1 MRCFDLLYN
10 CKYFDIF
17 LGYFNRV
24 YDQREKRYKEL
35 IKRYR
40 NSIGQLADLTGDRTH
55 IGDVYESLG
64 KEFNCAMR
72 GAKLVPFERFLESIR
87 AHKHMI
93 VALTNYRMDGIN
105 SNAILLATLGNLKHL
120 FYGLEVVPQ
129 NQKCKLVAVSK
140 TLHFL
145 LPDLVMP
152 VDNAVVLRTF
162 DKGEIPNDAG
172 KQYDL
177 FVEVLKEYVDLTV
190 KLGLKQSNS
199 DGQWWNI
206 SVPKRIDNAI
216 AGLWKIF
223 SDKHLKYLIC
233 NHTDMLL
240 DYLKGQFS
248 LDNETRKVKWEEI
261 ETYIKSDPSGAAQF
275 MKQAG
280 TSRADI
286 YRVLKKAGLALDEID
301 RILNEVYS

>member
-10 CKYFDIF
+10 RKYFDIF
-17 LGYFNRV
+17 LDYFNRV
-24 YDQREKRYKEL
+24 YDQREKRYEQS
-35 IKRYR
+35 IRRYR
-40 NSIGQLADLTGDRTH
+40 NSTGQFADLVSDRTH
-55 IGDVYESLG
+55 IADVYESLG

-72 GAKLVPFERFLESIR
+72 GAKLVPFEEFLESIQ
-87 AHKHMI
+87 AHRQTI
-93 VALTNYRMDGIN
+93 VALTNYKMDGIN
-105 SNAILLATLGNLKHL
+105 PDAIPQSTLGDLKQL
-120 FYGLEVVPQ
+120 FDGLEVVPR
-129 NQKCKLVAVSK
+129 NQKRKLVAVSK

-152 VDNAVVLRTF
+152 VDNAGVLRTLE
-162 DKGEIPNDAG
+162 KGEIPKDAG

-177 FVEVLKEYVDLTV
+177 FIEVLKEYLDLTV

-199 DGQWWNI
+199 DGKWWNI

-223 SDKHLKYLIC
+223 SDKHLKHLIC

-240 DYLKGQFS
+240 DYLKGQLS
-248 LDNETRKVKWEEI
+248 SDNGTRKVKWEEI
-261 ETYIKSDPSGAAQF
+261 ETYIKSDPCGSAQF

-280 TSRADI
+280 SSRADI
-286 YRVLKKAGLALDEID
+286 YKDLKKAGLASDEID